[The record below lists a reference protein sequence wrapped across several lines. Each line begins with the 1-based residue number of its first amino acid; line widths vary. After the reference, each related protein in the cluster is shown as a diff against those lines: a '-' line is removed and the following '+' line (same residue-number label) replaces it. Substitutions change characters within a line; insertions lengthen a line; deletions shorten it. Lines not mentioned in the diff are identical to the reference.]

1 MFGAGREQRAAAV
14 TPRAGSLPD
23 VAGLSSGEAA
33 LRLKQTGPNR
43 LPQGHTVPRWRK
55 LLAELTHFFAI
66 MLWVAAGLAFVA
78 GMPQLGIAIIVVIVV
93 NGLFA
98 YIQQERAQHAA
109 AKLRELLPAMVT
121 VRRDNRSMKVHT
133 TELVPDDVVI
143 LVAGDRVPADVRIA
157 MAGSCSVDESMLTGE
172 SEPVPKIVGDTAF
185 GGTFLVNGQAEGVVA
200 ATGAK
205 TRLAEIAALTGK
217 VEAPPSPLAL
227 ELKRIVRILAA
238 VALGIGGLFFVLSL
252 LVGISWRDAF
262 LFAIGVAVALVPEGL
277 LPTVTLSL
285 AIGAQRMAR
294 RNALV
299 RNLQAVETLGSTTYI
314 CTDKTGT
321 LTQNRMNAVEVWTP
335 AGLVRL
341 DGQGYAPEAEVSGDG
356 MPEAQRLSVAARAA
370 SEGRAVLHEGQWIS
384 DGDPMEAAIDA
395 LASRL
400 AGRGVHQEA
409 PAPSQRFAFDPRRL
423 RESAIVGSCL
433 YVKGAPESVLPLC
446 NGDSIE
452 TAAGTADAVRMLEEM
467 ASKGLRVLAVATRQ
481 LPPPGD
487 GAYVLAEIESG
498 LELLGLIGLHD
509 PPRPNVTASLAAARE
524 AGIKVAMVTGDHA
537 FTAAAIARET
547 GLMGMPEVVLE
558 GHTLPADDAVLA
570 ALLDRDGVVV
580 SRVTPEQK
588 LRVARLL
595 QHRGHVLAMTG
606 DGVNDGP
613 ALQQADIG
621 VAMGLSGTDVAR
633 EAADLVLLDDDFATI
648 IAAVE
653 QGRATY
659 ANIRRFLTYHLTDNV
674 AELTPFVFW
683 AMSGGRF
690 PLALSV
696 LQILALDIGTD
707 LLPALAL
714 GSEAPSK
721 GALQR
726 KPERR
731 HLMDPTLMIR
741 VFGLLGPVE
750 ALLEMVAYTAVLLG
764 TGWRPGAE
772 LPPSDILMA
781 ASGAAFTTV
790 VLGQLANAFA
800 CRSATSPPWRL
811 GWFTNRLLLWAVLAE
826 LGLLAVFLFVGPIAS
841 LLGHAPPSPGGL
853 AMALAA
859 IPAVLVADWLYK
871 VVRHRRSPTV
881 TPAPPAL
888 HLPAG
893 HLEVRS
899 KASDL
904 PRPAKRGS
912 IHGEPSN
919 GSSHE

>member
-1 MFGAGREQRAAAV
+1 MVTPEAPAGGAGAAA
-14 TPRAGSLPD
+14 PPG
-23 VAGLSSGEAA
+23 VAGLSSAEAA
-33 LRLKQTGPNR
+33 RRLTQFGANR
-43 LPQGHTVPRWRK
+43 LPETGTVPRWRK

-66 MLWVAAGLAFVA
+66 LLWCAGVLAFVA
-78 GMPQLGIAIIVVIVV
+78 GMPQLGIAIIVVILV
-93 NGLFA
+93 NGVFA

-109 AKLRELLPAMVT
+109 AKLHDLLPAMVS
-121 VRRDNRSMKVHT
+121 VRRDNRVVKVHT
-133 TELVPDDVVI
+133 TELVPGDAVV
-143 LVAGDRVPADVRIA
+143 LAAGDRVPADLRLVLTA
-157 MAGSCSVDESMLTGE
+157 SCSVDESMLTGE
-172 SEPVPKIVGDTAF
+172 SEALAKVPGGTVY
-185 GGTFLVNGQAEGVVA
+185 GGTFLVNGQAEGIVA
-200 ATGAK
+200 ATGGT

-227 ELKRIVRILAA
+227 ELQRIVRITAAMALA
-238 VALGIGGLFFVLSL
+238 IGALFFVLSL

-285 AIGAQRMAR
+285 AVGAQRMAQ

-299 RNLQAVETLGSTTYI
+299 RNLQAVETLGSTTFI

-335 AGLVRL
+335 SGLLRIT
-341 DGQGYAPEAEVSGDG
+341 GEGYG
-356 MPEAQRLSVAARAA
+356 PEAQITGDGAGPAQHLGAAALAA
-370 SEGRAVLHEGQWIS
+370 SVGRSVLYEGRWIAE
-384 DGDPMEAAIDA
+384 GDPMEAAIDA
-395 LASRL
+395 LAARL
-400 AGRGVHQEA
+400 AGPGPHPEEPTVSHRY
-409 PAPSQRFAFDPRRL
+409 AFDPRRR
-423 RESAIVGSCL
+423 RESAIVGTTL
-433 YVKGAPESVLPLC
+433 FVKGAPESVIPLC
-446 NGDSIE
+446 GAGDG
-452 TAAGTADAVRMLEEM
+452 ALGMVDQM
-467 ASKGLRVLAVATRQ
+467 ASRGLRVLAVAERH
-481 LPPPGD
+481 LPGLPGAAFKLED
-487 GAYVLAEIESG
+487 VESG
-498 LELLGLIGLHD
+498 LTLLGLIGLHD
-509 PPRPNVTASLAAARE
+509 PPRAEVRLALEAARG

-547 GLMGMPEVVLE
+547 GLLGSPELVLQ
-558 GHTLPADDAVLA
+558 GHELPADDAVLA

-580 SRVTPEQK
+580 SRVSPEQK

-595 QHRGHVLAMTG
+595 QGRGHVVAMTG

-721 GALQR
+721 GALKR
-726 KPERR
+726 PPERR
-731 HLMDPTLMIR
+731 HLMDRALMFR

-750 ALLEMVAYTAVLLG
+750 ALMEMTAYTAVLLG
-764 TGWRPGAE
+764 AGWTPGAE
-772 LPPSDILMA
+772 LPVADVLMA

-790 VLGQLANAFA
+790 VLAQLANAFA
-800 CRSATSPPWRL
+800 CRSATSPPWKL
-811 GWFTNRLLLWAVLAE
+811 GWFSNRLLLWAVLAE
-826 LGLLAVFLFVGPIAS
+826 LGLLAVFLFVGPVAG

-853 AMALAA
+853 AVAVAA
-859 IPAVLVADWLYK
+859 IPAVLLADWLYK
-871 VVRHRRSPTV
+871 IARHRR
-881 TPAPPAL
+881 
-888 HLPAG
+888 AG
-893 HLEVRS
+893 
-899 KASDL
+899 KATTATKVQRL
-904 PRPAKRGS
+904 
-912 IHGEPSN
+912 
-919 GSSHE
+919 

>member
-1 MFGAGREQRAAAV
+1 MI
-14 TPRAGSLPD
+14 PSAGSLP
-23 VAGLSSGEAA
+23 ALSGLSSAEAA
-33 LRLKQTGPNR
+33 LRLKKVGPNR
-43 LPQGHTVPRWRK
+43 LPQGHAVPHWRK

-66 MLWVAAGLAFVA
+66 MLWVAAGLAFIA

-93 NGLFA
+93 NGVFA

-121 VRRDNRSMKVHT
+121 VRRDNRTMKVHT

-143 LVAGDRVPADVRIA
+143 LVAGDRVPADLRIA
-157 MAGSCSVDESMLTGE
+157 MAASCSVDESMLTGE
-172 SEPVPKIVGDTAF
+172 SEPVPKVQGDTAF

-200 ATGAK
+200 VTGGQ

-217 VEAPPSPLAL
+217 VASPPSPLAL
-227 ELKRIVRILAA
+227 ELKRIVRILAG
-238 VALGIGGLFFVLSL
+238 VALGIGALFFVLSL

-285 AIGAQRMAR
+285 AIGAQRMAK

-299 RNLQAVETLGSTTYI
+299 RNLQAVETLGSTTFI

-321 LTQNRMNAVEVWTP
+321 LTQNRMTAVEVWTP
-335 AGLVRL
+335 SGLAKL
-341 DGQGYAPEAEVSGDG
+341 EGLGYAPEAEVTGDG
-356 MPEAQRLSVAARAA
+356 VEEAQRLSVAARAA
-370 SEGRAVLHEGQWIS
+370 SQGRAVLHEGQWIP

-395 LASRL
+395 LAARL
-400 AGRGVHQEA
+400 AGRGPHQEH

-423 RESAIVGSCL
+423 RESAIVGSAL
-433 YVKGAPESVLPLC
+433 YMKGAPEAVIRLC
-446 NGDSIE
+446 TGS
-452 TAAGTADAVRMLEEM
+452 GTHTNTPASANPSAHQATHMVEEM
-467 ASKGLRVLAVATRQ
+467 AARGLRVLAVAQRQ
-481 LPPPGD
+481 LPPSTGA
-487 GAYVLAEIESG
+487 AYVLADIETG

-509 PPRPNVTASLAAARE
+509 PPRQEVAVALAAARE

-547 GLMGMPEVVLE
+547 GLMGTPETVLQ
-558 GHTLPADDAVLA
+558 GPDLPDDDEVLA

-648 IAAVE
+648 IAAIE

-721 GALQR
+721 GALKR

-741 VFGLLGPVE
+741 VFGILGPVE
-750 ALLEMVAYTAVLLG
+750 ALFEMIAYTAVLFG
-764 TGWRPGAE
+764 AGWRPGAE
-772 LPPSDILMA
+772 LPAADVLMA
-781 ASGAAFTTV
+781 GSGAAFTTV
-790 VLGQLANAFA
+790 VLAQLANAFA
-800 CRSATSPPWRL
+800 CRSATAPPWRL

-826 LGLLAVFLFVGPIAS
+826 VGLLAVFLFVGPIAS

-853 AMALAA
+853 AVALAA
-859 IPAVLVADWLYK
+859 IPAVIVADWMYK
-871 VVRHRRSPTV
+871 LVRHHRFGTV
-881 TPAPPAL
+881 HPAQKVQSL
-888 HLPAG
+888 
-893 HLEVRS
+893 
-899 KASDL
+899 
-904 PRPAKRGS
+904 
-912 IHGEPSN
+912 
-919 GSSHE
+919 

>member
-1 MFGAGREQRAAAV
+1 MPG
-14 TPRAGSLPD
+14 
-23 VAGLSSGEAA
+23 VAGLSSAEAA
-33 LRLKQTGPNR
+33 RRLQQFGANK
-43 LPQGHTVPRWRK
+43 LPEAGTVPGWRR

-66 MLWVAAGLAFVA
+66 LLWCASVLAYLA
-78 GMPQLGIAIIVVIVV
+78 GMPQLAVAIVVVILV
-93 NGLFA
+93 NGVFA

-109 AKLRELLPAMVT
+109 AKLRELLPAMVS
-121 VRRDNRSMKVHT
+121 VRRDSRIVKIHT
-133 TELVPDDVVI
+133 TELVPDDAVL
-143 LVAGDRVPADVRIA
+143 LVAGDRVPADLRLAVA
-157 MAGSCSVDESMLTGE
+157 AGCSVDESMLTGE
-172 SEPVPKIVGDTAF
+172 SEALTKVPGDTVY

-200 ATGAK
+200 GTGGQ

-227 ELKRIVRILAA
+227 ELQRIVRITAA
-238 VALGIGGLFFVLSL
+238 MALGIGALFFVLSL

-262 LFAIGVAVALVPEGL
+262 LFAIGVMVALVPEGL

-285 AIGAQRMAR
+285 AVGAQRMAQ

-299 RNLQAVETLGSTTYI
+299 RNLEAVETLGSTTFI

-335 AGLVRL
+335 AGLVSII
-341 DGQGYAPEAEVSGDG
+341 GAGYGPEAEVTGTG
-356 MPEAQRLSVAARAA
+356 AGEARHLSIAALAA
-370 SEGRAVLHEGQWIS
+370 SVGRAVPHEGRWIAE
-384 DGDPMEAAIDA
+384 GDPMEAAIGA
-395 LASRL
+395 LAARL
-400 AGRGVHQEA
+400 AASGEQPEEPDLSH
-409 PAPSQRFAFDPRRL
+409 RFAFDPRRL
-423 RESAIVGSCL
+423 RESAIVGTTL
-433 YVKGAPESVLPLC
+433 FVKGAPESVIPLC
-446 NGDSIE
+446 GEDG
-452 TAAGTADAVRMLEEM
+452 AGRALEMVDQM
-467 ASKGLRVLAVATRQ
+467 ASHGLRVLAVAERS
-481 LPPPGD
+481 LPGPPG
-487 GAYVLAEIESG
+487 ANFRLEEVESG
-498 LELLGLIGLHD
+498 LTLLGLIGLHD
-509 PPRPNVTASLAAARE
+509 PPRAEVRVALEAARE

-547 GLMGMPEVVLE
+547 GLIGSPELVLE
-558 GHTLPADDAVLA
+558 GHSLPEDDAVLA

-595 QHRGHVLAMTG
+595 QHRGHVVAMTG

-674 AELTPFVFW
+674 AELTPFVIW
-683 AMSGGRF
+683 ALSGGRF

-721 GALQR
+721 GTLKR
-726 KPERR
+726 PPERR
-731 HLMDPTLMIR
+731 HLMDKALMFR

-750 ALLEMVAYTAVLLG
+750 AFFEMTAYTAVLLG
-764 TGWRPGAE
+764 AGWTPGAE
-772 LPPSDILMA
+772 LPPADVLMA

-790 VLGQLANAFA
+790 VLAQLANAFA
-800 CRSATSPPWRL
+800 CRSASVPPWRL
-811 GWFTNRLLLWAVLAE
+811 GWFSNRLLVWAVLAE
-826 LGLLAVFLFVGPIAS
+826 LGLLAVFLFLGPLAA

-853 AMALAA
+853 AVALAA
-859 IPAVLVADWLYK
+859 IPAVLLADWLYK
-871 VVRHRRSPTV
+871 IARHRRAGTA
-881 TPAPPAL
+881 TPGTKVQRL
-888 HLPAG
+888 
-893 HLEVRS
+893 
-899 KASDL
+899 
-904 PRPAKRGS
+904 
-912 IHGEPSN
+912 
-919 GSSHE
+919 

>member
-1 MFGAGREQRAAAV
+1 MTPEAPAGGPDAGA
-14 TPRAGSLPD
+14 LPG
-23 VAGLSSGEAA
+23 VAGLSSAEAA
-33 LRLKQTGPNR
+33 RRLQQFGANK
-43 LPQGHTVPRWRK
+43 LPEAGAVPGWRK

-66 MLWVAAGLAFVA
+66 LLWCASVLAYLA
-78 GMPQLGIAIIVVIVV
+78 GMPQLAVAIVVVILV
-93 NGLFA
+93 NGVFA

-109 AKLRELLPAMVT
+109 SKLRELLPAMVS
-121 VRRDNRSMKVHT
+121 VRRDNRVTKVHT
-133 TELVPDDVVI
+133 TELVPDDAVV
-143 LVAGDRVPADVRIA
+143 LVAGDRVPADLRLAVA
-157 MAGSCSVDESMLTGE
+157 AGCSVDESMLTGE
-172 SEPVPKIVGDTAF
+172 SEALTKIPGDTVF

-200 ATGAK
+200 GTGGN

-227 ELKRIVRILAA
+227 ELQRIVRITAA
-238 VALGIGGLFFVLSL
+238 MALSIGVLFFVLSL

-262 LFAIGVAVALVPEGL
+262 LFAIGVMVALVPEGL

-285 AIGAQRMAR
+285 AVGAQRMAQ

-299 RNLQAVETLGSTTYI
+299 RNLEAVETLGSTTFI

-335 AGLVRL
+335 AGLLSVI
-341 DGQGYAPEAEVSGDG
+341 GAGYGPEAEVTGRG
-356 MPEAQRLSVAARAA
+356 AGEARHLSTAARAA
-370 SEGRAVLHEGQWIS
+370 SVGRAVLHEGQWIAE
-384 DGDPMEAAIDA
+384 GDPMEAAIDA
-395 LASRL
+395 LAARL
-400 AGRGVHQEA
+400 ADPGQQPEEPEVSH
-409 PAPSQRFAFDPRRL
+409 RFAFDPRRL
-423 RESAIVGSCL
+423 RESAIVGTTL
-433 YVKGAPESVLPLC
+433 FVKGAPESVIPLC
-446 NGDSIE
+446 GEDS
-452 TAAGTADAVRMLEEM
+452 AGRALQMVDQM
-467 ASKGLRVLAVATRQ
+467 ASHGLRVLAVAERS
-481 LPPPGD
+481 LPGLPG
-487 GAYVLAEIESG
+487 ASFRLEEVESG
-498 LELLGLIGLHD
+498 LTLLGLIGLHD
-509 PPRPNVTASLAAARE
+509 PPRAEVRVALEAARE

-547 GLMGMPEVVLE
+547 GLIGSPELVLE
-558 GHTLPADDAVLA
+558 GHSLPEDDAVLA

-595 QHRGHVLAMTG
+595 QHRGHVVAMTG

-674 AELTPFVFW
+674 AELTPFVIW
-683 AMSGGRF
+683 ALSGGRF

-721 GALQR
+721 GTLKR
-726 KPERR
+726 PPERR
-731 HLMDPTLMIR
+731 HLMDKALMIR

-750 ALLEMVAYTAVLLG
+750 AFFEMTAYTAVLLG
-764 TGWRPGAE
+764 AGWTPGAE
-772 LPPSDILMA
+772 LPPSDVLMA

-790 VLGQLANAFA
+790 VLAQLANAFA
-800 CRSATSPPWRL
+800 CRSASVPPWQL
-811 GWFTNRLLLWAVLAE
+811 GWFSNRLLIWAVLAE
-826 LGLLAVFLFVGPIAS
+826 LGLLAVFLFLGPLAA

-853 AMALAA
+853 AVALAA
-859 IPAVLVADWLYK
+859 IPAVLLADWLYK
-871 VVRHRRSPTV
+871 IVRHRRAGKA
-881 TPAPPAL
+881 TPATKVQRL
-888 HLPAG
+888 
-893 HLEVRS
+893 
-899 KASDL
+899 
-904 PRPAKRGS
+904 
-912 IHGEPSN
+912 
-919 GSSHE
+919 

>member
-1 MFGAGREQRAAAV
+1 MNPAAAG
-14 TPRAGSLPD
+14 PLPGIS
-23 VAGLSSGEAA
+23 GLSSAEAA
-33 LRLKQTGPNR
+33 LRLERTGPNR
-43 LPQGHTVPRWRK
+43 LPEVRAVPGWRR

-66 MLWVAAGLAFVA
+66 MLWAAAVLAFVA
-78 GMPQLGIAIIVVIVV
+78 GMPQLGVAIVVVIVV
-93 NGLFA
+93 NGVFA

-109 AKLRELLPAMVT
+109 AKLRELLPAMVS
-121 VRRDNRSMKVHT
+121 VRRDHRIVKVHT
-133 TELVPDDVVI
+133 TELVPGDAVV
-143 LVAGDRVPADVRIA
+143 LVAGDRVPADLRLA
-157 MAGSCSVDESMLTGE
+157 LAAGCTVDESMLTGE
-172 SEPVPKIVGDTAF
+172 SEAVTKAAGDTVF
-185 GGTFLVNGQAEGVVA
+185 GGTFLVIGTAEGVVA
-200 ATGAK
+200 STGGQ
-205 TRLAEIAALTGK
+205 TRLAEIASLTGK

-227 ELKRIVRILAA
+227 ELQRIVRIIAG
-238 VALGIGGLFFVLSL
+238 VALGIGALFFILSL

-285 AIGAQRMAR
+285 AIGAQRMAA

-299 RNLQAVETLGSTTYI
+299 RNLQAVETLGSTTFI

-335 AGLVRL
+335 SGLL
-341 DGQGYAPEAEVSGDG
+341 GITGPGYG
-356 MPEAQRLSVAARAA
+356 PEAQVAGEDGADAGEEAFQAGQRLSAAARAA
-370 SEGRAVLHEGQWIS
+370 SVGRAVPHDGQWIAE
-384 DGDPMEAAIDA
+384 GDPMEAAIDA
-395 LASRL
+395 LATRL
-400 AGRGVHQEA
+400 AGPGGRPEE
-409 PAPSQRFAFDPRRL
+409 PTPSHRFAFDPRRL
-423 RESAIVGSCL
+423 RESAIVGTTL
-433 YVKGAPESVLPLC
+433 FVKGAPESVIPLC
-446 NGDSIE
+446 EVDDGGERALQMVDQ
-452 TAAGTADAVRMLEEM
+452 M
-467 ASKGLRVLAVATRQ
+467 ASHGLRVLAVAQRS
-481 LPPPGD
+481 LPGLPG
-487 GAYVLAEIESG
+487 ARFKPEEVETG
-498 LELLGLIGLHD
+498 LTLLGLIGLHD
-509 PPRPNVTASLAAARE
+509 PPRAEVRLSLQAARE
-524 AGIKVAMVTGDHA
+524 AGIKVGMVTGDHA

-547 GLMGMPEVVLE
+547 GLIGSPELVLE
-558 GHTLPADDAVLA
+558 GHTLPEDDEVLA

-621 VAMGLSGTDVAR
+621 VAMGRSGTDVAR

-683 AMSGGRF
+683 ALSGGRF

-721 GALQR
+721 GALKR
-726 KPERR
+726 PPERR
-731 HLMDPTLMIR
+731 HLMDRALMFR

-750 ALLEMVAYTAVLLG
+750 ALMEMIAYTAVLFG
-764 TGWRPGAE
+764 AGWSPGAE
-772 LPPSDILMA
+772 LPPTDVLMA

-800 CRSATSPPWRL
+800 CRSATAPPWRL
-811 GWFTNRLLLWAVLAE
+811 GWLTNRLVLWAVLAE
-826 LGLLAVFLFVGPIAS
+826 LGLLAVFLFLGPLAA
-841 LLGHAPPSPGGL
+841 LLGHAPPTLGGL
-853 AMALAA
+853 AVALAA
-859 IPAVLVADWLYK
+859 IPAVLLADSLYK
-871 VVRHRRSPTV
+871 AARHRG
-881 TPAPPAL
+881 PARTA
-888 HLPAG
+888 
-893 HLEVRS
+893 
-899 KASDL
+899 
-904 PRPAKRGS
+904 
-912 IHGEPSN
+912 
-919 GSSHE
+919 

>member
-1 MFGAGREQRAAAV
+1 M
-14 TPRAGSLPD
+14 
-23 VAGLSSGEAA
+23 
-33 LRLKQTGPNR
+33 
-43 LPQGHTVPRWRK
+43 
-55 LLAELTHFFAI
+55 LAYL
-66 MLWVAAGLAFVA
+66 A
-78 GMPQLGIAIIVVIVV
+78 GMPQLAVAIVVVILV
-93 NGLFA
+93 NGMFA

-109 AKLRELLPAMVT
+109 SKLRELLPAMVS
-121 VRRDNRSMKVHT
+121 VRRDNRVIKVHT
-133 TELVPDDVVI
+133 TELVPDDAVV
-143 LVAGDRVPADVRIA
+143 LVAGDRVPADLRLAVA
-157 MAGSCSVDESMLTGE
+157 AGCSVDESMLTGE
-172 SEPVPKIVGDTAF
+172 SEALTKIPGDTVF

-200 ATGAK
+200 GTGGN

-227 ELKRIVRILAA
+227 ELQRIVRITAA
-238 VALGIGGLFFVLSL
+238 MALGIGVLFFVLSL

-262 LFAIGVAVALVPEGL
+262 LFAIGVMVALVPEGL

-285 AIGAQRMAR
+285 AVGAQRMAQ

-299 RNLQAVETLGSTTYI
+299 RNLEAVETLGSTTFI

-335 AGLVRL
+335 AGLLSVI
-341 DGQGYAPEAEVSGDG
+341 GAGYGPEAEVTGRG
-356 MPEAQRLSVAARAA
+356 AGEARHLSTAALAA
-370 SEGRAVLHEGQWIS
+370 SVGRAVLHEGQWIAE
-384 DGDPMEAAIDA
+384 GDPMEAAIDA
-395 LASRL
+395 LAARL
-400 AGRGVHQEA
+400 AVPGRATRGTRGVA
-409 PAPSQRFAFDPRRL
+409 PLRL
-423 RESAIVGSCL
+423 RS
-433 YVKGAPESVLPLC
+433 PP
-446 NGDSIE
+446 
-452 TAAGTADAVRMLEEM
+452 AAGVRDRWHHPLRQGCPGVRDSAVRARGQRRPRPWAEMVDQM
-467 ASKGLRVLAVATRQ
+467 ASHGLRVLAVAERS
-481 LPPPGD
+481 LPGLPG
-487 GAYVLAEIESG
+487 ASFRLEEVESG
-498 LELLGLIGLHD
+498 LTLLGLIGLHD
-509 PPRPNVTASLAAARE
+509 PPRAEVRVALEAARE

-547 GLMGMPEVVLE
+547 GLIGSPELVLE
-558 GHTLPADDAVLA
+558 GHSLPEDDAVLA

-595 QHRGHVLAMTG
+595 QRRGHVVAMTG

-674 AELTPFVFW
+674 AELTPFVIW
-683 AMSGGRF
+683 ALSGGRF

-721 GALQR
+721 GTLKR
-726 KPERR
+726 PPERR
-731 HLMDPTLMIR
+731 HLMDKALMFR

-750 ALLEMVAYTAVLLG
+750 ALFEMTAYTAVLLG
-764 TGWRPGAE
+764 AGWTPGAE
-772 LPPSDILMA
+772 LPPSDVLMA

-790 VLGQLANAFA
+790 VLAQLANAFA
-800 CRSATSPPWRL
+800 CRSASVPPWRL
-811 GWFTNRLLLWAVLAE
+811 GWFSNRLLVWAVLAE
-826 LGLLAVFLFVGPIAS
+826 LGLLAVFLFLGPLAA

-853 AMALAA
+853 AVALAA
-859 IPAVLVADWLYK
+859 IPAVLLADWLYK
-871 VVRHRRSPTV
+871 IARHRRAGTAA
-881 TPAPPAL
+881 PATKVQRL
-888 HLPAG
+888 
-893 HLEVRS
+893 
-899 KASDL
+899 
-904 PRPAKRGS
+904 
-912 IHGEPSN
+912 
-919 GSSHE
+919 